1 MLGHAIYRRGVAS
14 RGAEAVERGGRG
26 VAVTEKGSTRF
37 AWRSRLNRRRKGMH
51 AFAWGGR
58 IGPPVDFFAGV
69 LLVVFRSTAA
79 QLLDRCNGPFINLS
93 WAHS

>member
-1 MLGHAIYRRGVAS
+1 MLGHAIYRRGVGS
-14 RGAEAVERGGRG
+14 REAEAVERGGRG

-37 AWRSRLNRRRKGMH
+37 AWRSRLDRRRKGMH

-58 IGPPVDFFAGV
+58 TGPPLDFFAGV
-69 LLVVFRSTAA
+69 LLGRVPA
-79 QLLDRCNGPFINLS
+79 QLLDRCSGPFVSLS